1 MIDDAPERLAVGLM
15 SGTSMDGV
23 DAAALITDGRGA
35 VRPVAA
41 TVEPYDDAFRVRLRE
56 AVKAHGAEARL
67 IAELTERHAEAVKL
81 LITEAGIAREDV
93 AVVGFHGQTLHHD
106 PAHGVT
112 VQIGDGALL
121 ARRLGVPVVS
131 DFRTADVAAGG
142 HGAPFAPLYH
152 GARAAALA
160 RPVAVLNLGGVG
172 NVSWI
177 GAGYDPADAAGTG
190 GDILA
195 FDTGPGNALIDDWI
209 MRHTGAAHDFGG
221 TLAMRGRIDEAVLA
235 QLMDNAY
242 FEATPPKSLDRNA
255 FDPAPLDGLEVE
267 HGAATLVAFTA
278 ASVAR
283 SVGWFPAPP
292 ARWLVA
298 GGGRHNPAIMAA
310 LRSRLDA
317 PVEPVEA
324 VGWDGDA
331 VEAEAFAYLAV
342 RALDGLPLSLPTTTG
357 VPVPMPGGRVDRP

>member
-1 MIDDAPERLAVGLM
+1 MIDDASERLAIGLM
-15 SGTSMDGV
+15 SGTSMDGI
-23 DAAALITDGRGA
+23 DAAALVTDGRGA
-35 VRPVAA
+35 ARPVAA
-41 TVEPYDDAFRVRLRE
+41 TVEPYDDAFRARLRE
-56 AVKAHGAEARL
+56 AVMARGAEARL
-67 IAELTERHAEAVKL
+67 IAELTERHAEAIEL

-112 VQIGDGALL
+112 VQIGDGAAL
-121 ARRLGVPVVS
+121 ARRLGLPVVS

-152 GARAAALA
+152 GARTATLT

-172 NVSWI
+172 NVTWI

-190 GDILA
+190 DEILA
-195 FDTGPGNALIDDWI
+195 FDTGPGNALIDDWVL
-209 MRHTGAAHDFGG
+209 RHTGASHDFGG
-221 TLAMRGRIDEAVLA
+221 ALASQGQADEALLA
-235 QLMDNAY
+235 RLMDNPY
-242 FEATPPKSLDRNA
+242 FEAPPPKSLDRNA
-255 FDPAPLDGLEVE
+255 FDPAPLEKLSSADGT
-267 HGAATLVAFTA
+267 ATLVAFTA
-278 ASVAR
+278 VTVAR
-283 SVGWFPAPP
+283 SAGWFPASP
-292 ARWLVA
+292 ARWLVG

-310 LRSRLDA
+310 LRARLDA

-357 VPVPMPGGRVDRP
+357 VPEPMPGGRVDRP